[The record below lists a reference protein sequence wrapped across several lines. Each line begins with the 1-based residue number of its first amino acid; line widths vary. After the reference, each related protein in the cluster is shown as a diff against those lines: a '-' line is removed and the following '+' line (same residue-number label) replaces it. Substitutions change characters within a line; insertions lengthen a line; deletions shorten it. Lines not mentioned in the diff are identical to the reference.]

1 MESVLVRW
9 QRSLHGGMKGA
20 CKHVRTPTLKSVR
33 ERNEIGCEKSES
45 YLEVK
50 LSHPYIGV
58 CENNRF
64 HEVWCLIRRSLGDTC
79 TMSDAWGACL
89 GAVT

>member
-1 MESVLVRW
+1 
-9 QRSLHGGMKGA
+9 
-20 CKHVRTPTLKSVR
+20 
-33 ERNEIGCEKSES
+33 
-45 YLEVK
+45 VK